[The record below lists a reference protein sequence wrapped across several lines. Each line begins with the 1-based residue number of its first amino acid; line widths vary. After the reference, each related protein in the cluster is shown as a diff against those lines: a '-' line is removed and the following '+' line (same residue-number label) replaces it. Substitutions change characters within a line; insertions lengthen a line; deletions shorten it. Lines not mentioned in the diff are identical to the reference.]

1 MKKSILFA
9 GFVVIV
15 AAAGCRPELSQ
26 YPMSEKEQQ
35 WKDFIQEDYP
45 SWEPS
50 ERWPVGVRYD
60 ESYTPEELSR
70 MENGGAEPVAVE
82 PLDVPMDELTPDFQY
97 DEVIAGEAAVAE
109 PAVETPVEAPAE
121 PEAVNVTYQ
130 VQKGDTL
137 SGIALKYYGSASQW
151 KKILDANPSLEGK
164 PNKIR
169 IGQKLVIPNPTKQ

>member
-15 AAAGCRPELSQ
+15 AAAGCQPKLSQ

-35 WKDFIQEDYP
+35 WKEFIQNDYP

-70 MENGGAEPVAVE
+70 LEGNGSADTVE
-82 PLDVPMDELTPDFQY
+82 PLDIPADELMPDFQY
-97 DEVIAGEAAVAE
+97 DDVIAEEAEIEA
-109 PAVETPVEAPAE
+109 PAVEEAVPAE
-121 PEAVNVTYQ
+121 PETVTVEHK
-130 VQKGDTL
+130 VQQGDTL
-137 SGIALKYYGSASQW
+137 SGLALKYYGNASQW
-151 KKILDANPSLEGK
+151 KQILDANPSLGGK

-169 IGQKLVIPNPTKQ
+169 IGQVLVIPNPAKN